1 MVSGGMLGG
10 AIGAVA
16 AYTPPQSPP
25 PPSGKATRDRDGL
38 EAAYCRAGER
48 ANGGLM

>member
-1 MVSGGMLGG
+1 MVSGDMLGG
-10 AIGAVA
+10 AIGAAA
-16 AYTPPQSPP
+16 AYTPPP

-38 EAAYCRAGER
+38 EAAYCRAGKR